1 MLPLPTTIP
10 TQPLAPSPQSPFR
23 STSIPL
29 HQPPATSHQPLLRI
43 LSIDGGGIRGIIPA
57 LVLARIEKLTRRS
70 AATLFDLVA
79 GTSTGGVLAIA
90 LPVPKFSGRPVY
102 SAQELVTLFEREGAR
117 IFSRS
122 MLRTLVTSDSLFWK
136 KYSSQGIEEVLLEYF
151 GDSRLSDA
159 STDVLIASYEIE
171 RSLPFFFRSSL
182 ARERP
187 DYDFPARDVARATSA
202 APTYFEPM
210 RIPTGTDSG
219 NYTLID
225 GGVFANNPAAC
236 ALVEA
241 HATLPRPGGYLPR
254 GYLVVS
260 LGTGSLM
267 QTLPLQLAKNWGAL
281 LWVKPLLNAM
291 FDGVS
296 STVDF
301 QLRQLMPSGYYRFQ
315 PALNGH
321 NHSLDNTSP
330 SNMAA
335 LKALANKMIDERS
348 ADLELL
354 SEQLTFPQR
363 DAQSPQPPAP
373 ARSATSQ

>member
-1 MLPLPTTIP
+1 MPAL
-10 TQPLAPSPQSPFR
+10 R
-23 STSIPL
+23 SFPITEA
-29 HQPPATSHQPLLRI
+29 QPPGTSHQSRSPIRI

-57 LVLARIEKLTRRS
+57 LVLARIEKLTNRPI
-70 AATLFDLVA
+70 AQLFDLVA
-79 GTSTGGVLAIA
+79 GTSTGGILALGLTI
-90 LPVPKFSGRPVY
+90 PKFPGRPIY
-102 SAQELVTLFEREGAR
+102 AAQEFVRMFEREGPR

-122 MLRTLVTSDSLFWK
+122 TFRTLVTSDSLFWK

-159 STDVLIASYEIE
+159 VTNVLVPSYEIH
-171 RSLPFFFRSSL
+171 RRFPFFFKSAN
-182 ARERP
+182 ARKRP
-187 DYDFPARDVARATSA
+187 DYDFRTRDIARATSA
-202 APTYFEPM
+202 APSYFEPM
-210 RIPTGTDSG
+210 RIPTGTNSES
-219 NYTLID
+219 YTLID

-241 HATLPRPGGYLPR
+241 QATLPHPG

-267 QTLPLQLAKNWGAL
+267 QTVPLKLAKNWGCL
-281 LWVKPLLNAM
+281 LWAKPLLNAI

-301 QLRQLMPSGYYRFQ
+301 QLRQLMPTDYYRLQ

-330 SNMAA
+330 GNMAA
-335 LKALANKMIDERS
+335 LKALAKQMIEEKS
-348 ADLELL
+348 ADLEALADTL
-354 SEQLTFPQR
+354 KKSECLRPSV
-363 DAQSPQPPAP
+363 AG
-373 ARSATSQ
+373 